1 MAIGFQTHR
10 FYFLSKLK
18 AMTTIEIQDT
28 PELVI
33 LVQRLQKTLKDT
45 GKVFIG
51 ELENK
56 KRIDFRTVYTFKD
69 GTVCADDNDYY
80 YSIK

>member
-1 MAIGFQTHR
+1 
-10 FYFLSKLK
+10 
-18 AMTTIEIQDT
+18 MTTIEIQDS

-45 GKVFIG
+45 GKVFIE

-69 GTVCADDNDYY
+69 GTVCTDNDTYY
-80 YSIK
+80 YSMK